1 MDMKIIGEQ
10 IRQHRK
16 VKGLTQEELAKAS
29 DLSTMSIRRYE
40 SGDRIAPQ
48 EALTKIA
55 KALGVHLRD
64 LANTSMWEEF
74 DKRFDTEALV
84 KEVKKIEAIQS
95 YLEELGYIVKL
106 SSIPLESHEEE
117 IIDEDGEIIG
127 VATVVDKEIPQ
138 YHIVGNGLSV
148 TLSETDFMRLKTSS
162 ADLIN
167 SFLWQKSQER
177 K

>member
-74 DKRFDTEALV
+74 DKEHPNMREEVARFEAVTAYLKEMGFSVDFAPEGEEGESYSAALGKDEHTAVFTQTEFEELQAGA
-84 KEVKKIEAIQS
+84 KEAIEGRF
-95 YLEELGYIVKL
+95 YKKVLE
-106 SSIPLESHEEE
+106 
-117 IIDEDGEIIG
+117 
-127 VATVVDKEIPQ
+127 Q
-138 YHIVGNGLSV
+138 
-148 TLSETDFMRLKTSS
+148 
-162 ADLIN
+162 
-167 SFLWQKSQER
+167 QK
-177 K
+177 KK

>member
-64 LANTSMWEEF
+64 LADTSIWEEF
-74 DKRFDTEALV
+74 DKQYPDMGENVARFGAVTAYLKEMGFSVDFAPEGEEGESYSAALGKDEHTAVFTQTEFEELQAGA
-84 KEVKKIEAIQS
+84 KEAIEGRF
-95 YLEELGYIVKL
+95 YKKVLE
-106 SSIPLESHEEE
+106 
-117 IIDEDGEIIG
+117 
-127 VATVVDKEIPQ
+127 Q
-138 YHIVGNGLSV
+138 
-148 TLSETDFMRLKTSS
+148 
-162 ADLIN
+162 
-167 SFLWQKSQER
+167 QK
-177 K
+177 KK